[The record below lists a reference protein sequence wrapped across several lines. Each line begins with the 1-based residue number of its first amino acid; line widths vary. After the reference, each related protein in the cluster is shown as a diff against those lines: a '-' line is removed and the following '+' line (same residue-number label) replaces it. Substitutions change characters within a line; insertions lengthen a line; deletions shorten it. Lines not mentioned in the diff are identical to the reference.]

1 MPGGTDLMRVRP
13 ERVAMSDEPI
23 DTPVR
28 EVMTTPVQTVDPDT
42 TIAEAARTLAAAG
55 IGSLVVGEDRIDGIV
70 TESDIV
76 ESVADERDPAQTTV
90 AELMTDP
97 VVTITPTETI
107 RVAGERM
114 GHNGVKKLPVAEG
127 GKAIGI
133 ITTTDLA
140 LHLPK
145 YQVGITAQP
154 EPDLSK
160 GEYE

>member
-1 MPGGTDLMRVRP
+1 MPVGAALMRA
-13 ERVAMSDEPI
+13 VAHYSRMPDDEI

-28 EVMTTPVQTVDPDT
+28 EVMTTPVQTVDPET
-42 TIAEAARTLAAAG
+42 TIAEAARTLADAG
-55 IGSLVVGEDRIDGIV
+55 IGSLIVGEARIDGIV

-76 ESVADERDPAQTTV
+76 ESVADERDPTQTTV
-90 AELMTDP
+90 ADLMTDP
-97 VVTITPTETI
+97 VVTITPSDTI

-114 GHNGVKKLPVAEG
+114 GHNGVKKLPVAED
-127 GKAIGI
+127 GKAVGI

-145 YQVGITAQP
+145 YRVGTTAQP

-160 GEYE
+160 GEFE